1 MATAENRLTEW
12 LRDAQ
17 AMEKQ
22 AEAMLDALA
31 EGIEHY
37 PDVKAQIERHLQEAR
52 EQVSALQGYVEQFGE
67 GAQTWKESAR
77 QCAVM
82 GQGLSGVFLGGK
94 FVKRAITEISC
105 YNILIAAAASLGD
118 DETRAVCE
126 GILCQEEA
134 MLNWLKN
141 YLASAT
147 AQYLDPEETPDGE
160 TSTLSEP

>member
-67 GAQTWKESAR
+67 GAQTWKSRLDSVQLWGRVLAA
-77 QCAVM
+77 CSWVAV
-82 GQGLSGVFLGGK
+82 S
-94 FVKRAITEISC
+94 
-105 YNILIAAAASLGD
+105 
-118 DETRAVCE
+118 
-126 GILCQEEA
+126 
-134 MLNWLKN
+134 
-141 YLASAT
+141 
-147 AQYLDPEETPDGE
+147 
-160 TSTLSEP
+160 